1 MGGGRG
7 EEWANNWI
15 PLLFLTTIFLPHPL
29 ANPVTILPNQY
40 QTLLLFYLF
49 DRSFKASLLNYNI
62 VAFKQWYQ
70 IYNFYLLPIHIWLAL
85 SSFIYYIDPPS
96 TPTPPSLSIH
106 YLSSTFCLCI
116 DATWVSTEINFHL
129 NLFLSCP
136 LYRNEI
142 LPYDPPLT
150 PWNPWIFSPP
160 LSSSI
165 LPYGTVRNPYS
176 RTKAHSRI

>member
-15 PLLFLTTIFLPHPL
+15 PLLFLTTIFILNLPSLSIPL
-29 ANPVTILPNQY
+29 SLTPLP
-40 QTLLLFYLF
+40 TLSLSFQINIKLYSSSTFWIEI
-49 DRSFKASLLNYNI
+49 FKASLLSYNI

-70 IYNFYLLPIHIWLAL
+70 IYNFYLLPIHIWVAL

-136 LYRNEI
+136 LYRN
-142 LPYDPPLT
+142 
-150 PWNPWIFSPP
+150 
-160 LSSSI
+160 
-165 LPYGTVRNPYS
+165 
-176 RTKAHSRI
+176 